1 MPVDRPARSD
11 HSCLPADGRLGISGY
26 RVVDSAV
33 LVSVVVGV
41 GLRIWV
47 ISSSSLGSLD
57 SDEAVWGLMARHL
70 LHGHWS
76 TFFWG
81 QSYGGTI
88 ETVLT
93 AGVFGIFGTSTVA
106 LKLVPTVLYALAAL
120 LVWRV
125 GRRIVGEQAG
135 RVAAALFWIWPA
147 YFVWRSTK
155 AYGFYES
162 GLVLGLIV
170 MLAALRLAEHE
181 SRRDL
186 VVLGLAFGLGWWTS
200 PQVLILAV
208 PPVAWLIWRR
218 PRVVRG
224 WWLAVPAAA
233 VGALPWLITNIRHD
247 WSSLQSEQAATS
259 KLAHVHNLVSPN
271 LPTALGLRVPFSL
284 EWIVGPVAGWLLY
297 VLAVAGVT
305 WTVAKR
311 WRSLGLLL
319 LCCSLFP
326 VLYVLSPY
334 TYQTAEP
341 RYFALFLPIVVLLLA
356 AALRGPRMV
365 VAGLAAACA
374 LSIAGL
380 VAMER
385 QHLTLISA
393 DGVAVP
399 GDFGPLLHLLERQ
412 HIDDVFANYW
422 VAYRLGFE
430 SRERIVASPS
440 EQRRYQTRDGRVV
453 PDRSH
458 SRYASWDVLVRQH
471 PGAAHVF
478 LKGSA
483 VEKHARSLL
492 LEAGYRKIETD
503 GFIVYLPSVSSA
515 RGSSK

>member
-1 MPVDRPARSD
+1 
-11 HSCLPADGRLGISGY
+11 
-26 RVVDSAV
+26 

-70 LHGHWS
+70 LDGHWS
-76 TFFWG
+76 TFYWG
-81 QSYGGTI
+81 QTYGGTI

-93 AGVFGIFGTSTVA
+93 AGVFAIFGTSTVA

-155 AYGFYES
+155 AYGFYGS

-208 PPVAWLIWRR
+208 PPIAWLIWRR

-284 EWIVGPVAGWLLY
+284 EWLVGPVAGWLLY
-297 VLAVAGVT
+297 VLVVAGVT
-305 WTVAKR
+305 WTVVKR
-311 WRSLGLLL
+311 WRSLGVLL

-374 LSIAGL
+374 LSVAGL
-380 VAMER
+380 IAMER

-399 GDFGPLLHLLERQ
+399 GDFGPLLHVLEHQ
-412 HIDDVFANYW
+412 HIDAVFANYW

-458 SRYASWDVLVRQH
+458 SRYAPWDVLVGRH

-483 VEKHARSLL
+483 VERQARTLL

-503 GFIVYLPSVSSA
+503 GFIVYLPSVRSA
-515 RGSSK
+515 QGSSK